1 MAGHVHSHK
10 LIFFLGGRSGLDLG
24 GEGHSGPQK
33 NSFTG
38 TLLG

>member
-10 LIFFLGGRSGLDLG
+10 LISGGGRNGLDLG
-24 GEGHSGPQK
+24 GEGHSGPPK